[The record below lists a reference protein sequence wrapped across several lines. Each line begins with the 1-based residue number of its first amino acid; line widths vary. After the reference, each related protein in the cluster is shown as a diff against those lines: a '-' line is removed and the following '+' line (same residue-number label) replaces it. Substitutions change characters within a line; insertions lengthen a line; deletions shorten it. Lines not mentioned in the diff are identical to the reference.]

1 MYKKRQQGHLILL
14 FMKLFRNIL
23 TRFQVPPAPAIT
35 PAYSD
40 AEFLEVV
47 MREARERTRAE
58 AAARQAAAAKTPPSS
73 LPAAA

>member
-1 MYKKRQQGHLILL
+1 
-14 FMKLFRNIL
+14 MKLFRNIL
-23 TRFQVPPAPAIT
+23 ARFQVPPAPVAT

-47 MREARERTRAE
+47 MRGARERTQTE
-58 AAARQAAAAKTPPSS
+58 AAIRQAAASKTPPNP

>member
-1 MYKKRQQGHLILL
+1 
-14 FMKLFRNIL
+14 MKLFRNL
-23 TRFQVPPAPAIT
+23 LARFQVPPAPVVT
-35 PAYSD
+35 PPYSD

-58 AAARQAAAAKTPPSS
+58 AARRAAAPQTPPGH